1 MPPAENHK
9 SYIVANQP
17 SIIAK
22 NLTADLRS
30 KALPRAMGIFVVL
43 GLLLLVFTLAFGG
56 IVFFY
61 KRLQEKNVA
70 ARQESFTRAEA
81 EFEPALV
88 AEFTRVSRAIDA
100 SKSLV
105 KQHTS
110 LSRVFDFLEEATL
123 PEVRFTTFSFSVET
137 LTLVMNGEA
146 KGYTK
151 LSQQAAVFEQSQFV
165 EKVKLSNLSLIDA
178 GKVGF
183 AIQLVLKPEILQF
196 F

>member
-1 MPPAENHK
+1 
-9 SYIVANQP
+9 
-17 SIIAK
+17 
-22 NLTADLRS
+22 
-30 KALPRAMGIFVVL
+30 MGIFVIL

-61 KRLQEKNVA
+61 KKLQEKNVVA
-70 ARQESFTRAEA
+70 LQESFTRAEA

-105 KQHTS
+105 KQHTA

-151 LSQQAAVFEQSQFV
+151 LSQQAAVLEQSQFV